1 MHTTTFFVNFRA
13 DRALLGRNLRSSLF
27 RDRHVPPFVSTASS
41 FPTAVSSMADDGL
54 HHSTSSA
61 SRSASSTTGSE
72 QGMEEPES
80 SEPRARETGIEEP
93 RWLTRTML
101 DAMHADLLRRH
112 GGLPGVNA
120 DGLISLALARPRD
133 RWATKEQRPDLADLA
148 SAYGYALSKNAGYRD
163 CNLHVAFLA
172 MYVFLGLNGLRLEA
186 PLDAPIPKLMRG
198 LASNGPDHLA
208 TWIRKHLE
216 ER

>member
-1 MHTTTFFVNFRA
+1 MHAGLSLPPTRSDMLMRTAMHPMVDAA
-13 DRALLGRNLRSSLF
+13 D
-27 RDRHVPPFVSTASS
+27 
-41 FPTAVSSMADDGL
+41 PTK
-54 HHSTSSA
+54 STSSA
-61 SRSASSTTGSE
+61 SQAESGADARDR
-72 QGMEEPES
+72 GMEEPES

-101 DAMHADLLRRH
+101 DAMHADLLRRY

-133 RWATKEQRPDLADLA
+133 RWATKEQRPDLPDLA

-163 CNLHVAFLA
+163 CNLQVAFMA
-172 MYVFLGLNGLRLEA
+172 MYVFLGLNGQRLTA
-186 PLDAPIPKLMRG
+186 PTDEPIPKLMRG
-198 LASNGPDHLA
+198 VASNGPDHLA
-208 TWIRKHLE
+208 NWIRKHSE